1 MKGCEPYFDQ
11 KSKEELLRYMRQT
24 PEKLKE
30 CYAKAKTALQS
41 YEKMI
46 DSVYQDKYKNKEFIK
61 LFQTAKQIGAE
72 LDTCPDMDYIRNR
85 VQEQTTAMLK
95 GIYHNEE
102 DERSELLSACEGGK
116 KYLQIL
122 INELEIVIP
131 DIEQKVMNLE

>member
-1 MKGCEPYFDQ
+1 MLVYGKQP
-11 KSKEELLRYMRQT
+11 
-24 PEKLKE
+24 
-30 CYAKAKTALQS
+30 S
-41 YEKMI
+41 Y
-46 DSVYQDKYKNKEFIK
+46 DKYKNKEFIK

-95 GIYHNEE
+95 GVYHNEE
-102 DERSELLSACEGGK
+102 DERSELLSACENGK